1 MATCTNRVPQKTGLA
16 ISNLRVTLSAVVSL
30 DDGSVIS
37 VKIEDQALGRRQ
49 LWSSI
54 ILRNGWL
61 SS

>member
-49 LWSSI
+49 LSS
-54 ILRNGWL
+54 
-61 SS
+61 